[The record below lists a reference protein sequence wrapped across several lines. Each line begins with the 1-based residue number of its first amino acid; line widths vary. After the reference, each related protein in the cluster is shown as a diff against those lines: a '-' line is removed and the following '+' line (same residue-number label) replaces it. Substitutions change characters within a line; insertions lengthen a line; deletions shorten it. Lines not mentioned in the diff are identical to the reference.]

1 MSEPLKDQFFNP
13 GSINTLAD
21 HLLRCAPEFDRSAFV
36 QSAGNG
42 LDELELMQRSGQITK
57 ALHRHLPADFEQA
70 SEILLA
76 TLHPDEQR
84 SIADLQTDASGL
96 AGFIVLPMSIF
107 VAEAGQNHFELSMR
121 LLKEMTKC
129 FSAEFAIRFFLLK
142 NLKRTFRVLGE
153 WVEDENF
160 HVRRLVSEGSRPRLP
175 WAMRLPALMK
185 DPSPLF
191 PLLEKLKSDP
201 ELYVRRSVAN
211 SLNDIA
217 KDHPERVIRTARSWH
232 GKCRETDWIVKHACR
247 TLLKQGRRE
256 ALALF
261 GFGPV
266 RLKNNI
272 RLRLDKPKIK
282 MGKRLKFDFKANV
295 VKGKNQKLRLE
306 YSIDF
311 VKSNGKTS
319 AKIFHVAEK
328 ARVGDAITFTRVHS
342 FADLTTRKHYAGVH
356 TLSVIVNGQKAA
368 FTVFELEQ

>member
-1 MSEPLKDQFFNP
+1 MAEALKDQFFNP
-13 GSINTLAD
+13 SMIAVLAD

-36 QSAGNG
+36 QLAGNG
-42 LDELELMQRSGQITK
+42 LHELELMQRSAQITR
-57 ALHRHLPADFEQA
+57 ALHRHLPGDFEKA
-70 SEILLA
+70 AEILLG

-84 SIADLQTDASGL
+84 AIADLKSDASGL
-96 AGFIVLPMSIF
+96 AGFIVLPMSVF
-107 VAEAGQNHFELSMR
+107 VAESGQDHFDLTIG

-129 FSAEFAIRFFLLK
+129 FSAEFAIRFFLQK
-142 NLKRTFRVLGE
+142 DLKRTLKVLSK
-153 WVEDENF
+153 WVLDENF

-232 GKCRETDWIVKHACR
+232 GNCAETDWIVKHACR
-247 TLLKQGRRE
+247 TLLKQGRRD

-266 RLKNNI
+266 CLKNKI
-272 RLRLDKPKIK
+272 RLSLAKTKIR
-282 MGKRLKFDFKANV
+282 MGGKLEFAFKADV
-295 VKGKNQKLRLE
+295 TKGKDRKLRLE
-306 YSIDF
+306 YVIDF
-311 VKSNGKTS
+311 VKANGKTS
-319 AKIFHVAEK
+319 AKVFHVSEK
-328 ARVGDAITFTRVHS
+328 TRVGDMIAFTRAHS
-342 FADLTTRKHYAGVH
+342 FADLTTRKHYAGAH

-368 FTVFELEQ
+368 FAIFELEQ